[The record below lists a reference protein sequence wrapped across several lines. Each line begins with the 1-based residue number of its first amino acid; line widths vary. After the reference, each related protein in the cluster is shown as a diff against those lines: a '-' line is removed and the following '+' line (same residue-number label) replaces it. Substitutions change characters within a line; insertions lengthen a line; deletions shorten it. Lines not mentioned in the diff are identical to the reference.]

1 MHRDNSDEKPQCTV
15 CHKSITCCRKNK
27 FPENVTLFDH
37 YYSSKPKNIFQDDHG
52 FPFPPFSNLFTNID
66 KKEVAFYDIIFPLRF
81 SSFSSSASETGR
93 KQ

>member
-52 FPFPPFSNLFTNID
+52 FTFP
-66 KKEVAFYDIIFPLRF
+66 
-81 SSFSSSASETGR
+81 
-93 KQ
+93 Q